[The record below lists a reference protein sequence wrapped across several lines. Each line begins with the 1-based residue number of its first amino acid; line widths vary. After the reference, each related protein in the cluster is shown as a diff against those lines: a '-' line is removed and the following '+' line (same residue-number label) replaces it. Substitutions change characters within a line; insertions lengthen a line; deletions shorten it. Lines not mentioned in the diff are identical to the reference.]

1 MSSCCDKIPHKYNL
15 MVKVIFVWFGF
26 GFVSQLKDKVHHGGE
41 ILVAVVRQSAK
52 QRMSH
57 ANIQLAFPLYTI
69 LDQSLGNRAAH
80 SEDGTTYQLTKP
92 TQSLTGIPIG

>member
-1 MSSCCDKIPHKYNL
+1 MQLNGESHFCFL
-15 MVKVIFVWFGF
+15 WVWFYF
-26 GFVSQLKDKVHHGGE
+26 TAQVHHGGE

-52 QRMSH
+52 QGMSH

-80 SEDGTTYQLTKP
+80 SEDGTSYQLTKP